1 MERSRSIC
9 GVSARYSD
17 RWKEQRDDLER
28 TSVVGSRDLSRK
40 VCIRGTRIFVSVI
53 LDNLAAGLTAEEI
66 VAEYPTLETEDV
78 HAAIAYAAEL
88 AHERMVPIPRTA

>member
-1 MERSRSIC
+1 LIA
-9 GVSARYSD
+9 VARYVVDGKEIRMSWRDRLSSD
-17 RWKEQRDDLER
+17 PAICH
-28 TSVVGSRDLSRK
+28 GK

-66 VAEYPTLETEDV
+66 VSEYPTLKTEDV

>member
-1 MERSRSIC
+1 MSSDPEIC
-9 GVSARYSD
+9 HG
-17 RWKEQRDDLER
+17 
-28 TSVVGSRDLSRK
+28 K
-40 VCIRGTRIFVSVI
+40 VCVRGTRIFVSVI

-66 VAEYPTLETEDV
+66 LVDYPTLAIEDV